1 MKTQIVATTLLFSS
15 LLASPLF
22 AADTVN
28 FTMKAHMPTLTDN
41 TGVDTFDVGISD
53 KQIETSLNVKCEPPK
68 GGMLGGRDRSCAV
81 SGLGA
86 IINPANG
93 QKLQRTQY
101 MGGWMVKSNGYTDGS
116 TMAANY
122 LAVGKV
128 SASNSA
134 FSGSMMLKPETPSS
148 GAVALRD
155 AVLANLKAQPNSGII
170 DTRVDT
176 VQFNNFTLPSS
187 GFPSDKGCVWNG
199 DMIYAYQTESWFINV
214 KLKCNDK
221 EIALK
226 GNMPFTL
233 TKNVGNQHQYDLTL
247 MVPNTDKQNDDD
259 LFAKGSADQDLFAA
273 ADGLSGQIIMKES
286 AYVDVVTDGKTDKLP
301 VDIDATG
308 SFTATNIP
316 LEAARSFAMVVGILS
331 RTFFGA

>member
-1 MKTQIVATTLLFSS
+1 LVASYWLLVAGNCRRVSREHEQRATNNESTSKQMPEFVFDPSVSS
-15 LLASPLF
+15 
-22 AADTVN
+22 
-28 FTMKAHMPTLTDN
+28 
-41 TGVDTFDVGISD
+41 
-53 KQIETSLNVKCEPPK
+53 
-68 GGMLGGRDRSCAV
+68 AV
-81 SGLGA
+81 A
-86 IINPANG
+86 VAPD
-93 QKLQRTQY
+93 QRIQLMHRY
-101 MGGWMVKSNGYTDGS
+101 W
-116 TMAANY
+116 MAANY